1 MEEHDRSLKRACP
14 AILHHATSKD
24 VERTERNRQRL
35 SGVFAPVL
43 TPFDGKLAPDAGRLA
58 RHCKWLL
65 SQGCRGLAV
74 FGTTSEANSLS
85 VEERESLLEALLGS
99 GLPPGSLLPGTGCC
113 ALTDTVRL
121 TRGAVRAG
129 CAGVLVLP
137 PFYYKPVADEGLFR
151 SFAELIE
158 RVGDSRL
165 RVYLY
170 HIPPIAQVGFSLKLV
185 ERLVAA
191 YPDTVA
197 GMKDSSGDIANTR
210 AVIDAFA
217 KDGFEVFS
225 GSERFLLENLRR
237 GGAGCIS
244 ATANVNSAAI
254 DRLYREWRSPE
265 AEGLQARL
273 NAVRTAFEK
282 RPVIPALKAVVA
294 HYAKDPAW
302 RAVRPPLLELG
313 AGETAPLVDELRE
326 AGFEMAS

>member
-1 MEEHDRSLKRACP
+1 MEPTQPS
-14 AILHHATSKD
+14 
-24 VERTERNRQRL
+24 RQRL

-43 TPFDGKLAPDAGRLA
+43 TPFDSNLAPDARRFA

-65 SQGCRGLAV
+65 SQGLRGLAV

-85 VEERESLLEALLGS
+85 VDERESLLEALLGS
-99 GLPPGSLLPGTGCC
+99 GVAPESLLPGTGCC
-113 ALTDTVRL
+113 ALTDTMRL
-121 TRGAVRAG
+121 TKAAVRAG

-137 PFYYKPVADEGLFR
+137 PFYYKAVTDEGLFR

-170 HIPPIAQVGFSLKLV
+170 HIPPIAHVGFSLALI

-191 YPDTVA
+191 YPHTVV
-197 GMKDSSGDIANTR
+197 GMKDSSGDMNNTR
-210 AVIDAFA
+210 AMIDAFA

-237 GGAGCIS
+237 GGVGCIT
-244 ATANVNSAAI
+244 ATANVNPAAI
-254 DRLYREWRSPE
+254 ARLYGEWRSPG

-273 NAVRTAFEK
+273 DAVRNAFEK
-282 RPVIPALKAVVA
+282 RPVIPAMKAVLA
-294 HYAKDPAW
+294 HYAKDPSW

-313 AGETAPLVDELRE
+313 AGETAPLVDELRA
-326 AGFEMAS
+326 AGFEMPL

>member
-1 MEEHDRSLKRACP
+1 MDSTQPSR
-14 AILHHATSKD
+14 
-24 VERTERNRQRL
+24 ERLT
-35 SGVFAPVL
+35 GVFAPVL
-43 TPFDGKLAPDAGRLA
+43 TPFDGNLAPDARRLA

-65 SQGCRGLAV
+65 SQGLRGLAV

-85 VEERESLLEALLGS
+85 VDERESLLEALLGS
-99 GLPPGSLLPGTGCC
+99 GIPPGSLLPGTGCS

-121 TRGAVRAG
+121 TRAAVRAG
-129 CAGVLVLP
+129 CASVLVLP
-137 PFYYKPVADEGLFR
+137 PFYYKAVTDEGLFR

-165 RVYLY
+165 RMYLY

-185 ERLVAA
+185 ERLRAA

-210 AVIDAFA
+210 AMIDAFA

-225 GSERFLLENLRR
+225 GSERFLLETLRR
-237 GGAGCIS
+237 GGVGCIT
-244 ATANVNSAAI
+244 ATANVNPAAI

-265 AEGLQARL
+265 AESLQSRL
-273 NAVRTAFEK
+273 NAVRNAFEK
-282 RPVIPALKAVVA
+282 RPAIPALKAVVA

-326 AGFEMAS
+326 TGFEMPL

>member
-1 MEEHDRSLKRACP
+1 MERDQ
-14 AILHHATSKD
+14 TS
-24 VERTERNRQRL
+24 RQRL

-43 TPFDGKLAPDAGRLA
+43 TPFDANLLPDARRFA

-65 SQGCRGLAV
+65 AQGLRGLAV

-85 VEERESLLEALLGS
+85 VDERESLLEALLGS
-99 GLPPGSLLPGTGCC
+99 GVPPGSLLPGTGCC
-113 ALTDTVRL
+113 SLTDSVRL
-121 TRGAVRAG
+121 TKGAVRAG

-137 PFYYKPVADEGLFR
+137 PFYYKGVTDEGLFR

-170 HIPPIAQVGFSLKLV
+170 HIPPIAHVGFSLALV

-197 GMKDSSGDIANTR
+197 GMKDSSGDMNNTR
-210 AVIDAFA
+210 AMIDAFA
-217 KDGFEVFS
+217 KDGFAVFS

-244 ATANVNSAAI
+244 ATANANAAAI
-254 DRLYREWRSPE
+254 DGLYREWQSAE
-265 AEGLQARL
+265 ADGLQARL
-273 NAVRTAFEK
+273 NAVRNAFEK
-282 RPVIPALKAVVA
+282 RPVIPALKAVLA

-313 AGETAPLVDELRE
+313 AGETAPLVDELRA
-326 AGFEMAS
+326 AGFEMQL

>member
-1 MEEHDRSLKRACP
+1 MAEHDRSLSRVCP
-14 AILHHATSKD
+14 VRLQRATSRD
-24 VERTERNRQRL
+24 VDSTQPSRERLT
-35 SGVFAPVL
+35 GVFAPVL
-43 TPFDGKLAPDAGRLA
+43 TPFDGNLAPDARRLA

-65 SQGCRGLAV
+65 SQGLRGLAV

-85 VEERESLLEALLGS
+85 VDERESLLEALLGS
-99 GLPPGSLLPGTGCC
+99 GIPPGSLLPGTGCS
-113 ALTDTVRL
+113 ALTDK
-121 TRGAVRAG
+121 AVT
-129 CAGVLVLP
+129 
-137 PFYYKPVADEGLFR
+137 DEGLFR

-170 HIPPIAQVGFSLKLV
+170 HIPPIAQVGFSLGLV

-191 YPDTVA
+191 YPDTVV

-210 AVIDAFA
+210 AMIDAFA

-225 GSERFLLENLRR
+225 GSERFLLETLKR
-237 GGAGCIS
+237 GGVGCIT
-244 ATANVNSAAI
+244 ATANVNPAAI

-265 AEGLQARL
+265 AESLQSRL
-273 NAVRTAFEK
+273 NAVRNAFEK
-282 RPVIPALKAVVA
+282 RPAIPALKAVVA

-313 AGETAPLVDELRE
+313 AGETAPLLDELRE
-326 AGFEMAS
+326 TGFEMPL